1 MVIIMNRLHKKE
13 ILSLIICLLGS
24 TIFCACNRTKEISHN
39 VSSKLFGAQVS
50 EAGELLGIKIDPDK
64 FTEKEMGGCEFH
76 VYTAEGYTFC
86 GYKATAD
93 LYFWQQEIAD
103 GQQLGLSVLQI
114 SFVDL
119 IDLDVLEACLAE
131 NYEPAHKSKSST
143 EIAWQGQAYT
153 ELEQAGKLEKVFTD
167 LMGSKPLMPLWILQI
182 RQTKKEYTELT
193 LICPAAAVYRHIDS
207 FED

>member
-1 MVIIMNRLHKKE
+1 MKKSHKKT
-13 ILSLIICLLGS
+13 ICSLIICFLGS
-24 TIFCACNRTKEISHN
+24 IIFCACEKTKEIKHN
-39 VSSKLFGAQVS
+39 ENPMLFGAQKS
-50 EAGELLGIKIDPDK
+50 ETEELLGIKLED
-64 FTEKEMGGCEFH
+64 EKYKEEEMGGCKFH
-76 VYTAEGYTFC
+76 VYTVEGYTLC

-103 GQQLGLSVLQI
+103 GQQLGLSIVQI
-114 SFVDL
+114 SFADL